1 MPRSMPASTPPAP
14 IASALTRSRRATR
27 LLFAALGIAAG
38 GWGAHVPSVKTRYG
52 LDESS
57 LSLVL
62 LAAALGAVAAL
73 FIAGRLVSRFG
84 VRRCAFSSALGLG
97 LSLAAALHAPGWT
110 ALLTLMLVLGASM
123 SVFDVAINAEGT
135 VIESLGGRAVMGNLH
150 AFFSVGGMVG
160 AAIASGLFAL
170 GVAASLQ
177 MALFGAA
184 APLLSGLAAPRLLAE
199 HPSASQS
206 GLAYRLPL
214 LRGLVWL
221 VGLLTLAGMV
231 AEGAIYDW
239 CVLYLAQELHWPP
252 ALAALGFAVFSG
264 AMAAARF
271 GVDRMRMRWPEGRVL
286 GAGAALA
293 GTAMAL
299 LLWVANPWFALIGY
313 ALVGVG
319 LAPVV
324 PILYTAA
331 TRIPGVSRASG
342 IAAVSA
348 IGYAGFMI
356 GPPLIGALAH
366 ASSLTAA
373 LGVIV
378 LACLMLALFSRRI
391 P

>member
-1 MPRSMPASTPPAP
+1 MPIPTTTLAP
-14 IASALTRSRRATR
+14 VDDRLTRSRRATR

-38 GWGAHVPSVKTRYG
+38 GWGAHVPSIKTRYG

-73 FIAGRLVSRFG
+73 FIAGRLVSRLG
-84 VRRCAFSSALGLG
+84 VRRCAFVSSLGLG
-97 LSLAAALHAPGWT
+97 LALAAALHAPGWT
-110 ALLTLMLVLGASM
+110 ALLALMLVLGASM

-135 VIESLGGRAVMGNLH
+135 VIESLGGRAVMGHLH

-160 AAIASGLFAL
+160 AGVASGLFAIGL
-170 GVAASLQ
+170 AAPLQ

-184 APLLSGLAAPRLLAE
+184 APLLAGLAAPRLLAE
-199 HPSASQS
+199 HPTASQT
-206 GLAYRLPL
+206 GLGYRLPL

-239 CVLYLAQELHWPP
+239 CVLYLAQELRWPP

-271 GVDRMRMRWPEGRVL
+271 GVDAMRMRWPEGRVL

-293 GTAMAL
+293 GVAMAL
-299 LLWVANPWFALIGY
+299 LLWIANPWVALVGY
-313 ALVGVG
+313 ALVGIG

-373 LGVIV
+373 LSVIV
-378 LACLMLALFSRRI
+378 LACLMLASFSRRI